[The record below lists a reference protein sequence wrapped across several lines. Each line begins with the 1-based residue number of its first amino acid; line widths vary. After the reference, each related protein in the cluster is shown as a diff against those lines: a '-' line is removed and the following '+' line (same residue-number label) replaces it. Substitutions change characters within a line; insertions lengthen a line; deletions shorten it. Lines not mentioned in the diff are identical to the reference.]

1 MRLTT
6 PFIVTKLSILKQLVR
21 LINGPFKDLTVSC
34 IADSG
39 QCGQSGSFVD
49 AKCNLD
55 FAGSRSRLAGRSG
68 GPNCLE
74 VFLFHLQEM
83 ILSSAT
89 SLEKKIP
96 GTLLKELLTI
106 LSNL

>member
-1 MRLTT
+1 ML
-6 PFIVTKLSILKQLVR
+6 
-21 LINGPFKDLTVSC
+21 KDLKVGC

-68 GPNCLE
+68 GPSCLE
-74 VFLFHLQEM
+74 VFFCLAIIQGNIDM
-83 ILSSAT
+83 AAVNDLSVDKSFDQRNNKAEKESSQKWLSAR
-89 SLEKKIP
+89 
-96 GTLLKELLTI
+96 
-106 LSNL
+106 NRR